1 MIIGKILKLKILLL
15 LIIMTLT
22 VLNPPF
28 SKNVA
33 TRIGRYFLNLIE
45 KHFPRDHKF
54 HKIST
59 ETI

>member
-45 KHFPRDHKF
+45 KHFPPDHKF
-54 HKIST
+54 HKILT

>member
-28 SKNVA
+28 SKNVV
-33 TRIGRYFLNLIE
+33 N
-45 KHFPRDHKF
+45 
-54 HKIST
+54 
-59 ETI
+59 